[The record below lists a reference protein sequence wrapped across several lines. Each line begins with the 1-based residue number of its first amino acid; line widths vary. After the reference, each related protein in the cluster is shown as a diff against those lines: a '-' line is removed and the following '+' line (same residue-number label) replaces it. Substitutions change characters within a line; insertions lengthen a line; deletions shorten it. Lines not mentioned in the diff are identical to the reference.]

1 MWPTCTGLPRRAA
14 RRRFRVARAEGAG
27 RPWPWPPCRR
37 LRRAR
42 RAGRRAARPA
52 RPARPAATLQ
62 PRTARTQP
70 WRQQP
75 VPVALQPRPPPCP
88 SPALLGREA
97 AGCCCCRCCCHRAS
111 QCTRGHAAR
120 GRGHNPCSTCATA
133 CRFVAGRVHRRVRTV
148 CCTPYCGGGTCGTR
162 SREVGPAAECWPRF
176 SLPPTWRSALARPC
190 TRTKFAGERATNEY
204 VHSCRQRNHSFVA
217 KHAPAWRSQ
226 SACYERALCQA
237 SRGLWHEVRWATPTA
252 RTRSS
257 NV

>member
-1 MWPTCTGLPRRAA
+1 MAA
-14 RRRFRVARAEGAG
+14 VPPPAPGAKS
-27 RPWPWPPCRR
+27 
-37 LRRAR
+37 
-42 RAGRRAARPA
+42 
-52 RPARPAATLQ
+52 
-62 PRTARTQP
+62 RTARGTTGATGAAGGDAAASDCADA
-70 WRQQP
+70 
-75 VPVALQPRPPPCP
+75 ALAAAAGACGAATSSSSVSESGAPGAGGCRLLLLPLLLPPCLTMH
-88 SPALLGREA
+88 SWS
-97 AGCCCCRCCCHRAS
+97 CCPRSRPQPLQHVRH
-111 QCTRGHAAR
+111 G
-120 GRGHNPCSTCATA
+120 

-252 RTRSS
+252 RTRS
-257 NV
+257 